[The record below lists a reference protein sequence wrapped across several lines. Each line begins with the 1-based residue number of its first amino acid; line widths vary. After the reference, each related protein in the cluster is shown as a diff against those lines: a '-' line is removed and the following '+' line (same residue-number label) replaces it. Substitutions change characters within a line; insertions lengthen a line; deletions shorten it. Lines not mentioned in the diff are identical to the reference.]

1 MDKIKKYRRAIK
13 EILGRYKEILDRRE
27 NPPLESVFIF
37 DQQNDNYT
45 WLKFGWQNGRRFEGI
60 SVFVRLKNGKFYIEE
75 DWTEEGIAVELM
87 EKDVPAKDIVLAF
100 QQPEMRQY
108 TEFALS

>member
-1 MDKIKKYRRAIK
+1 MDKVEKYRRAIK
-13 EILGRYKEILDRRE
+13 EILGRHKEILDRRE
-27 NPPLESVFIF
+27 NPPLESIFIF
-37 DQQNDNYT
+37 DEQNDNYT

-75 DWTEEGIAVELM
+75 DMTETSIAVELM
-87 EKDVPAKDIVLAF
+87 EKGVSQKDIVLAF
-100 QQPEMRQY
+100 QQPEVRQL